1 MKRLIRVGV
10 VCAAAGLC
18 ALAIPLVGGQSPA
31 AAPGGG
37 GGEEGR
43 PRPPRGILGDH
54 LGAYLTVEGVRA
66 TEGLVGTQTL
76 LVDRVNG
83 KRLKKPVAIWVRNLI
98 LPSKKRCVLKGY
110 ESGRMIGDPPA
121 AIEAAKEQGKE
132 IVVGQAAWQWEPYF
146 VALIVVEPKGL
157 KLFKAKE

>member
-10 VCAAAGLC
+10 VCASAGLC
-18 ALAIPLVGGQSPA
+18 ALAIPLVGGQSPP

-37 GGEEGR
+37 GGEGGR
-43 PRPPRGILGDH
+43 PLPPHGILGDH
-54 LGAYLTVEGVRA
+54 LGAYLTVEGVKFENGWA
-66 TEGLVGTQTL
+66 GEQTL
-76 LVDRVNG
+76 RVDRVNG
-83 KRLKKPVAIWVRNLI
+83 KRLKKPVTIGVRNLK

-110 ESGRMIGDPPA
+110 ESGKMIGDPPA

-132 IVVGQAAWQWEPYF
+132 IVVGQAGWQWEPYF